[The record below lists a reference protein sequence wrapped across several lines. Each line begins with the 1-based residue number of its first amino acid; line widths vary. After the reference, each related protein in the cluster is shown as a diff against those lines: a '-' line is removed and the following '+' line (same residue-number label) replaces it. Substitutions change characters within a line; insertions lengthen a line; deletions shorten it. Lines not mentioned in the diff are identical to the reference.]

1 MEQELMKALSELT
14 DEEKDVLKGKGI
26 QKTNYSQT
34 ERFIVDGKK
43 LLENQPFNL
52 RRHTRFIEFPEHGHD
67 YMEMMYVY
75 AGTVTHWIGKEK
87 IKLQRGDILFLN
99 KHIRHRIIRADTQ
112 DLGINFILSDT
123 FLQTLMNG
131 VNNNPVMKRFL
142 EENLTEYG
150 EGEYLYFQTQ
160 NNFCIRNLMNN
171 LIYAIVNRT
180 KVLYGEILAL
190 LFSYLSYYENT
201 LVNASRYSTP
211 EARFQKAVLSYLE
224 SNYQTATL
232 KELAKN
238 MGYNE
243 AYLSRRIRLTT
254 GTDFRTLLQ
263 NKRMDCAADL
273 LSSTALTVEQVIHA
287 VGYENQS
294 FFHRNFRLRYGST
307 PLRYRKQFTKQ

>member
-1 MEQELMKALSELT
+1 M
-14 DEEKDVLKGKGI
+14 G
-26 QKTNYSQT
+26 
-34 ERFIVDGKK
+34 
-43 LLENQPFNL
+43 
-52 RRHTRFIEFPEHGHD
+52 
-67 YMEMMYVY
+67 
-75 AGTVTHWIGKEK
+75 
-87 IKLQRGDILFLN
+87 
-99 KHIRHRIIRADTQ
+99 
-112 DLGINFILSDT
+112 
-123 FLQTLMNG
+123 
-131 VNNNPVMKRFL
+131 
-142 EENLTEYG
+142 
-150 EGEYLYFQTQ
+150 
-160 NNFCIRNLMNN
+160 
-171 LIYAIVNRT
+171 
-180 KVLYGEILAL
+180 
-190 LFSYLSYYENT
+190 
-201 LVNASRYSTP
+201 